1 LAERG
6 VALVV
11 LKGMAYGLM
20 FERGGPV
27 RAMGDMDLLV
37 RGRDFARA
45 IEGMA
50 ALGFER
56 FYPTPVSHHAEH
68 HEAAFRDDE
77 HMVEIHRAFL
87 PDARLGVDYDGLW
100 QRVRPVG
107 EQCAGCWLLGAED
120 TLCYHCFHMGM
131 HEFSQGLRPV
141 WELRR
146 LLLEDGPDLAAAAER
161 ARGWGTAGM
170 TWCALRL
177 CQVCFPG
184 VVGDEDLARFAPCAP
199 RRALLE
205 RMVVRASLPLLVE
218 SRRLPRGRQLLR
230 KFLMVERPLGALSYL
245 GWWLRA
251 RRSV

>member
-1 LAERG
+1 M
-6 VALVV
+6 V

-27 RAMGDMDLLV
+27 RAMGDMDLLL
-37 RGRDFARA
+37 RGEDFAQA
-45 IEGMA
+45 IGVMQ

-68 HEAAFRDDE
+68 HEAAFRDGE

-87 PDARLGVDYDGLW
+87 PDARLGVDYAGLW
-100 QRVRPVG
+100 QRVRPAG

-131 HEFSQGLRPV
+131 HEFTQGLRPV

-184 VVGDEDLARFAPCAP
+184 VVSDTDLARFAPCAP
-199 RRALLE
+199 RRGSALAGIAYSSNHVAVGQMPLTTGE
-205 RMVVRASLPLLVE
+205 PVYTKDPRAT
-218 SRRLPRGRQLLR
+218 GT
-230 KFLMVERPLGALSYL
+230 A
-245 GWWLRA
+245 A
-251 RRSV
+251 RNREAGGSWVMAGH